1 MNGNPKLIVK
11 NDGLNIT
18 NLGKTYSKKP
28 VVRSVSLKIQRGEAV
43 GLLGPNGAGKTT
55 CFYMICGLITPD
67 YGRIKLNDK
76 DITDTPIHK
85 RAKAG
90 IGYLP
95 QEISIFRGMTV
106 EQNIR
111 AILALNISD
120 RRERE
125 IHLEEL
131 LAEFS
136 LTHLRRASSLSLSGG
151 ERRKVEIARTLAMQP
166 SFILLDEPLA
176 GIDPIAIEE
185 IRELIKHIKDRGV
198 GVLITDHNVKETLEL
213 IDRALSINSSVSF
226 TLWSVIRTPTP
237 LSFMCF
243 ISSLISSI
251 AIGSIPARG
260 SSKRINEG
268 CIAKVLAISTFLLSP
283 PESDKL
289 EALLKCVRENSA
301 SSSSKCISLSL
312 LSEIFSARIALIFC
326 STVIPLKIDISW
338 GR

>member
-1 MNGNPKLIVK
+1 MEK
-11 NDGLNIT
+11 NIT
-18 NLGKTYSKKP
+18 D
-28 VVRSVSLKIQRGEAV
+28 
-43 GLLGPNGAGKTT
+43 
-55 CFYMICGLITPD
+55 M
-67 YGRIKLNDK
+67 
-76 DITDTPIHK
+76 PIYK

-95 QEISIFRGMTV
+95 QEISIFRGMSV

-111 AILALNISD
+111 AILALNIQD

-131 LAEFS
+131 LGEFS

-213 IDRALSINSSVSF
+213 IDRAYIMHDGKILMNGK
-226 TLWSVIRTPTP
+226 P
-237 LSFMCF
+237 
-243 ISSLISSI
+243 
-251 AIGSIPARG
+251 
-260 SSKRINEG
+260 
-268 CIAKVLAISTFLLSP
+268 
-283 PESDKL
+283 
-289 EALLKCVRENSA
+289 
-301 SSSSKCISLSL
+301 
-312 LSEIFSARIALIFC
+312 SEIIEDENVRRVYLGEKFNL
-326 STVIPLKIDISW
+326 
-338 GR
+338 

>member
-1 MNGNPKLIVK
+1 MNNNDPKLIIK
-11 NDGLNIT
+11 NDGLVVT
-18 NLGKTYSKKP
+18 NLGKSFYKRP
-28 VVRSVSLKIQRGEAV
+28 VVRSVSLGIQRGEAI

-55 CFYMICGLITPD
+55 CFYMISGLIKPD
-67 YGRIKLNDK
+67 YGKVLLNGK
-76 DITDTPIHK
+76 DITKMPIYK
-85 RAKAG
+85 RSKAG

-125 IHLEEL
+125 INLDEL

-136 LTHLRRASSLSLSGG
+136 LTHLRRTSSLALSGG
-151 ERRKVEIARTLAMQP
+151 ERRKVEIARALASQP

-213 IDRALSINSSVSF
+213 IDKAYI
-226 TLWSVIRTPTP
+226 IH
-237 LSFMCF
+237 
-243 ISSLISSI
+243 
-251 AIGSIPARG
+251 
-260 SSKRINEG
+260 EG
-268 CIAKVLAISTFLLSP
+268 KVLMHGSP
-283 PESDKL
+283 NDIIEDENVRRVYLGDKFNL
-289 EALLKCVRENSA
+289 
-301 SSSSKCISLSL
+301 
-312 LSEIFSARIALIFC
+312 
-326 STVIPLKIDISW
+326 
-338 GR
+338 

>member
-1 MNGNPKLIVK
+1 MNDNPKLIVK

-67 YGRIKLNDK
+67 YGRIKLNDM
-76 DITDTPIHK
+76 DITNTPIYK

-111 AILALNISD
+111 AILALNITD

-136 LTHLRRASSLSLSGG
+136 LTHLRRTSSLSLSGG

-213 IDRALSINSSVSF
+213 IDRAYIMHDGKILMSGK
-226 TLWSVIRTPTP
+226 P
-237 LSFMCF
+237 
-243 ISSLISSI
+243 
-251 AIGSIPARG
+251 
-260 SSKRINEG
+260 
-268 CIAKVLAISTFLLSP
+268 
-283 PESDKL
+283 
-289 EALLKCVRENSA
+289 
-301 SSSSKCISLSL
+301 
-312 LSEIFSARIALIFC
+312 SEIIEDENVRRVYLGEKFNL
-326 STVIPLKIDISW
+326 
-338 GR
+338 

>member
-1 MNGNPKLIVK
+1 MMNNNDPKLIIK
-11 NDGLNIT
+11 NDGLVVT
-18 NLGKTYSKKP
+18 NLGKSFYKRP
-28 VVRSVSLKIQRGEAV
+28 VVRSVSLGIQRGEAV

-55 CFYMICGLITPD
+55 CFYMISGLITPD
-67 YGRIKLNDK
+67 YGKVLLNGK
-76 DITDTPIHK
+76 DITKMPIYK
-85 RAKAG
+85 RSKAG

-125 IHLEEL
+125 INLDEL

-136 LTHLRRASSLSLSGG
+136 LTHLRRTSSLALSGG
-151 ERRKVEIARTLAMQP
+151 ERRKVEIARALASQP

-213 IDRALSINSSVSF
+213 IDKAYI
-226 TLWSVIRTPTP
+226 IHD
-237 LSFMCF
+237 
-243 ISSLISSI
+243 
-251 AIGSIPARG
+251 G
-260 SSKRINEG
+260 
-268 CIAKVLAISTFLLSP
+268 KVLMHGNPNDIIEDENVRRVYLG
-283 PESDKL
+283 DKFNL
-289 EALLKCVRENSA
+289 
-301 SSSSKCISLSL
+301 
-312 LSEIFSARIALIFC
+312 
-326 STVIPLKIDISW
+326 
-338 GR
+338 